1 MNDNARF
8 SDPEFRRF
16 LLAGLFNTGFGY
28 LLYLAFNLF
37 ADYRLAYTL
46 SYCVG
51 IVVAYAVST
60 IFVFKR
66 PWSWRRL
73 LAYPSVY
80 AIQYFAGL
88 ALIWLLVGTFGFA
101 ETWAP
106 LVILPATIPL
116 TFAISRFIIKGGT
129 HDPVQP

>member
-1 MNDNARF
+1 MMRW

-16 LLAGLFNTGFGY
+16 LLAGLFNTGLGY
-28 LLYLAFNLF
+28 LLYLAFNTVV
-37 ADYRLAYTL
+37 DYRLAYTL
-46 SYCVG
+46 SYSVG
-51 IVVAYAVST
+51 IVVAYAVCT

-80 AIQYFAGL
+80 AAQYLAGL
-88 ALIWLLVGTFGFA
+88 ALIWVLVGKFGLSEA
-101 ETWAP
+101 WAP
-106 LVILPATIPL
+106 LVILPATIPI

-129 HDPVQP
+129 HGPVPP